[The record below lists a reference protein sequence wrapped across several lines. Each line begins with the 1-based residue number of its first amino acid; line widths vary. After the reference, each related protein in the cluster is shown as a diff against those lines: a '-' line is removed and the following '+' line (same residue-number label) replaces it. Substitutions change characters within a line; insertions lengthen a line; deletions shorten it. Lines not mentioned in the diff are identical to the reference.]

1 MFTKEDPKDRKFA
14 FMHCWNILKDKPKW
28 MTRRRDVGCAKK
40 TSNKKQ
46 KIVANSTPGSAA
58 IPPVAPIDVADE
70 GEPSVRPEG
79 KKATKQKLKQRS
91 TIEAMDYLMVKKKEA
106 DSEKDLKKEERC
118 NRAFALQE
126 ERIKVEKEKI
136 QVQRDLEEERL
147 KLDKEKFHFKRDQDE
162 ERILNLDLSTMNY
175 KLQQYYA
182 VRQEEILARRCNI

>member
-14 FMHCWNILKDKPKW
+14 YLHCWGILKDQPKW
-28 MTRRRDVGCAKK
+28 MNRRRDIGGAKK

-46 KIVANSTPGSAA
+46 KTMANSSPASAQVPLA
-58 IPPVAPIDVADE
+58 APVDVGDE
-70 GEPSVRPEG
+70 GELPVRPKG
-79 KKATKQKLKQRS
+79 KKAAKQKLKQRS
-91 TIEAMDYLMVKKKEA
+91 TIEALDYLMVKKKEA
-106 DSEKDLKKEERC
+106 DNEKDLKKEERC

-136 QVQRDLEEERL
+136 QVQRDLKEERL
-147 KLDKEKFHFKRDQDE
+147 KLDKEKFHFERDKDE
-162 ERILNLDLSTMNY
+162 ERILNLDLNTMNY

>member
-1 MFTKEDPKDRKFA
+1 
-14 FMHCWNILKDKPKW
+14 
-28 MTRRRDVGCAKK
+28 
-40 TSNKKQ
+40 
-46 KIVANSTPGSAA
+46 
-58 IPPVAPIDVADE
+58 
-70 GEPSVRPEG
+70 
-79 KKATKQKLKQRS
+79 
-91 TIEAMDYLMVKKKEA
+91 MDYLMVKKKEA
-106 DSEKDLKKEERC
+106 DNEKDLKKEERC